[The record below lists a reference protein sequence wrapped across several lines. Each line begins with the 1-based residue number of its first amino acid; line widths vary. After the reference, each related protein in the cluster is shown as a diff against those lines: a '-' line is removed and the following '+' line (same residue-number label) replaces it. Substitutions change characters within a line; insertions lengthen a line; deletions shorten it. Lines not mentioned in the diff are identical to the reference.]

1 MGSAHLLLAFI
12 TAIFSFSKKSQVYES
27 KLEQLSKSYRPTLV
41 LNKEKLTITKKVQFV
56 LKDMLSPWFLGPIIL
71 IATFFITHE
80 PMSVQLVWKILRPIA
95 MGFVVFYALRFLPL
109 DKYLLKFIDPKG
121 ATGLALIK
129 VFATLRK

>member
-1 MGSAHLLLAFI
+1 
-12 TAIFSFSKKSQVYES
+12 
-27 KLEQLSKSYRPTLV
+27 
-41 LNKEKLTITKKVQFV
+41 
-56 LKDMLSPWFLGPIIL
+56 MLSPWFLGPIIL

-129 VFATLRK
+129 VFATLRRFASRGAQVYTGGMWTEGLRGAARRWY